1 LAAAVDVREIRT
13 KMDDEFLAWRFGT
26 PLLGYRVV
34 DNGDSAVIVRA
45 RMRGSSKE
53 LAVVAEF
60 GDATET
66 QRLAARTAKGAG
78 CSYAIRI
85 GRPNPSAGYVGL
97 PGGGPILTW
106 RAINDDGVPPLS
118 NWALG
123 LGDIELF

>member
-1 LAAAVDVREIRT
+1 MAAMTVTRT
-13 KMDDEFLAWRFGT
+13 EGLIVAGAMMAAGATFGRVFTDD
-26 PLLGYRVV
+26 P
-34 DNGDSAVIVRA
+34 
-45 RMRGSSKE
+45 
-53 LAVVAEF
+53 AVVAEF